1 MTEVTEE
8 KIKQAGKPGMIL
20 LWRRIYNTLCRKCQM
35 KVFKAA
41 VNFKD
46 IGTQEVTK
54 RMQNTI
60 QHELCTI
67 CKRRIDLIMKK
78 EG

>member
-1 MTEVTEE
+1 MEITED
-8 KIKQAGKPGMIL
+8 KIKQAGKPSMIL

-41 VNFKD
+41 SDLKD
-46 IGTQEVTK
+46 IGTQKVSDK
-54 RMQNTI
+54 MQYTI
-60 QHELCTI
+60 QHELCVV

-78 EG
+78 EV